1 MASRHPKVWGAGMNK
16 RFLASCLAGATGLA
30 LAACSERPM
39 DIDRTFSMTPPIAHG
54 TGAKTRLITTTVPDT
69 GSTQGR
75 VVPKQIVCAEASPDT
90 ASSISSA
97 LTAAM
102 AGSGEGKGVSA
113 ALAGQFG
120 KAVAESLVQL
130 TERTATIQLLRDGY
144 HRACEGYANGA
155 ISDITYALIISRL
168 DEVMV
173 TMMTSEL
180 AAGAFGRSLASTSG
194 SAGFVQGGEPANV
207 QQAEQA
213 VADLNA
219 KVKTSEDNLAAKRG
233 DLKTKSLKPN
243 PTDAEKGELVKLQGE
258 IDAAQTER
266 DALALQKT
274 RAELSAAMARLGK
287 SGGFAQQ
294 TGTGAGGIAA
304 KPDKETAAQIGKIY
318 ERFMDGNP
326 LKKMVVA
333 CITALDRPEAAQT
346 PVPTSTSKPS
356 HQVTTMNSV
365 CKKFFEDIAQRGAMA
380 RMQSDLIEMLVRA
393 CSNVPEAQRWTCI
406 DKLKDLAKLPTDKI
420 EQKADADE
428 LLGDMRP
435 AVASAPLPP
444 LSTPSMPKK
453 P

>member
-1 MASRHPKVWGAGMNK
+1 MAARHPQGKGAGMNK

-39 DIDRTFSMTPPIAHG
+39 DIDRTFSMTPPVAHG

-97 LTAAM
+97 LTTAM

-194 SAGFVQGGEPANV
+194 SAGFIQGGEPANV

-213 VADLNA
+213 VTDLSA
-219 KVKTSEDNLAAKRG
+219 KVKASEDNLAAKRG

-243 PTDAEKGELVKLQGE
+243 PTDTEKGELIKLQGE
-258 IDAAQTER
+258 IDSAQTER

-294 TGTGAGGIAA
+294 TGTGAGSITA
-304 KPDKETAAQIGKIY
+304 KPDKDTAEQIGKIY

-333 CITALDRPEAAQT
+333 CITALDRQGSQETPMHQLCKGFFDNVAQESAY
-346 PVPTSTSKPS
+346 VRVKGD
-356 HQVTTMNSV
+356 
-365 CKKFFEDIAQRGAMA
+365 F
-380 RMQSDLIEMLVRA
+380 IEGMVRA
-393 CSNVPEAQRWTCI
+393 CSTVPEAKRLECI
-406 DKLKDLAKLPTDKI
+406 DKLTTLAKPSLDKI
-420 EQKADADE
+420 GQKADASE
-428 LLGDMRP
+428 TLNEPRP
-435 AVASAPLPP
+435 AVASAPLSP
-444 LSTPSMPKK
+444 LPKK

>member
-1 MASRHPKVWGAGMNK
+1 MNK
-16 RFLASCLAGATGLA
+16 RFLTSCLIGAAGLA

-39 DIDRTFSMTPPIAHG
+39 DIDRTFSMTPPVAHG
-54 TGAKTRLITTTVPDT
+54 TGAKTRLITTTVPGP

-75 VVPKQIVCAEASPDT
+75 VTPNQIVCAEPSPDT
-90 ASSISSA
+90 ASSVSSA

-194 SAGFVQGGEPANV
+194 SAGFIQGGEPANV

-213 VADLNA
+213 VTDLSA
-219 KVKTSEDNLAAKRG
+219 KVKASEDNLATKRG

-258 IDAAQTER
+258 IDSAQTER

-287 SGGFAQQ
+287 NGGFAQQ
-294 TGTGAGGIAA
+294 TGTGVGSIAA
-304 KPDKETAAQIGKIY
+304 KPDKDTAEQIGKMY

-333 CITALDRPEAAQT
+333 CITALDRQGSETT
-346 PVPTSTSKPS
+346 PMHKL
-356 HQVTTMNSV
+356 
-365 CKKFFEDIAQRGAMA
+365 CAGFFENVAKDSA
-380 RMQSDLIEMLVRA
+380 RARVKGELIEGMVRA
-393 CSNVPEAQRWTCI
+393 CSTVPADKRLDCI
-406 DKLKDLAKLPTDKI
+406 GKLT
-420 EQKADADE
+420 E
-428 LLGDMRP
+428 LVKPSLNQIGQSTEEPEMLGDARP
-435 AVASAPLPP
+435 AIASAPLPP
-444 LSTPSMPKK
+444 LPSTPKK